1 MWELEGV
8 SLFVVGMSVFCPP
21 ALVLRRRNQMT
32 EDMGALGAR
41 RPEGRSLSAVLAPS
55 TEGMGG
61 ARKWTLQGE
70 LWRALG
76 VFAVIN
82 QPDRKGVNWWWL
94 FPVC

>member
-1 MWELEGV
+1 MQGAC
-8 SLFVVGMSVFCPP
+8 LFP
-21 ALVLRRRNQMT
+21 ALVLHRRNQMT
-32 EDMGALGAR
+32 RRWGCWESGGREDGLCLLSW
-41 RPEGRSLSAVLAPS
+41 RPVQRGGRGP
-55 TEGMGG
+55 EMDPG
-61 ARKWTLQGE
+61 GE